1 MKKKAWNAGGAS
13 AVIGLVILLA
23 LLGACTGKSQS
34 AKAGKESSPGN
45 YPGTFTIGLSSWI
58 GYAPL
63 FVALE
68 KGFFEKNGLQVEIQK
83 IESGSDRRSAIA
95 ANRIQGMASTVDA
108 VVIAV
113 ANGIPIT
120 QVLALDMSNGGD
132 GLVAKKEY
140 NSLQDLRGKKI
151 ALDTS
156 GVASY
161 FWFHV
166 LLKEAGLSIGEFDVQ
181 AMGAGDAGAA
191 FVAGRVDAALTWQP
205 WLTRASETSFGKVL
219 ISSAESPGVITDSL
233 SVRRDIIAEYPA
245 ATQAIVNGWME
256 AVEYTKT
263 NPQDAN
269 EIMARAMGQTVE
281 DFEATLPDV
290 LFYDNEGNIA
300 YLGSPEQPGEINEIL
315 EMASELWVTM
325 GEIPAKP
332 DIASLVDYSFVN
344 K

>member
-1 MKKKAWNAGGAS
+1 MKKGWGKKAAAGA
-13 AVIGLVILLA
+13 ALCCAIFLLV
-23 LLGACTGKSQS
+23 S
-34 AKAGKESSPGN
+34 AGKQDNAAPAGSGA

-63 FVALE
+63 FVAQE
-68 KGFFEKNGLQVEIQK
+68 KGFFEKNGLKVAIQK

-108 VVIAV
+108 VVISV

-132 GLVAKKEY
+132 GLVAKREF
-140 NSLQDLRGKKI
+140 NSLKDLVGKSI

-166 LLKEAGLSIGEFDVQ
+166 LLKQAGFTIDQFNIQ

-233 SVRRDIIAEYPA
+233 SIRRDIIQQYPDA
-245 ATQAIVNGWME
+245 VQAVVKGWME
-256 AVEYTKT
+256 AVAYTKT
-263 NPQDAN
+263 NPAEAN
-269 EIMARAMGQTVE
+269 GIMARAMGQTVE
-281 DFEATLPDV
+281 EFTATLPDV
-290 LFYDNEGNIA
+290 LFYDGPGNIA
-300 YLGSPEQPGEINEIL
+300 YLGAPGKRGEINDIL
-315 EMASELWVTM
+315 EMAADLWLSM

>member
-1 MKKKAWNAGGAS
+1 MKKGWGKKVMAAA
-13 AVIGLVILLA
+13 LCCTA
-23 LLGACTGKSQS
+23 LLLVSACNK
-34 AKAGKESSPGN
+34 AKAAPAESGV

-63 FVALE
+63 FVAQE
-68 KGFFEKNGLQVEIQK
+68 KGFFEKNGVKVDIQK

-95 ANRIQGMASTVDA
+95 ASRIQGMASTVDA

-132 GLVAKKEY
+132 GLVAKKEF
-140 NSLQDLRGKKI
+140 NSLADLRGKKI

-166 LLKEAGLSIGEFDVQ
+166 LLKQAGLTIDQFDIQ
-181 AMGAGDAGAA
+181 SMGAGDAGAA
-191 FVAGRVDAALTWQP
+191 FVAGQVDAALTWQP

-233 SVRRDIIAEYPA
+233 SIRQDIIQQYPEA
-245 ATQAIVNGWME
+245 VQAIVDGWME
-256 AVEYTKT
+256 AVAYTKT
-263 NPQDAN
+263 NPAEAN
-269 EIMARAMGQTVE
+269 AIMARAMGQTE
-281 DFEATLPDV
+281 DEFTATLPDV
-290 LFYDNEGNIA
+290 LFYDGPGNLA
-300 YLGSPEQPGEINEIL
+300 YLGSPAQRGEINDIL
-315 EMASELWVTM
+315 EMACDLWLSM
-325 GEIPAKP
+325 GEIPARP
-332 DIASLVDYSFVN
+332 DIASLVNYTFVN

>member
-1 MKKKAWNAGGAS
+1 MKKGWGKKAAAAAVLFCALFVLVSAGRQDS
-13 AVIGLVILLA
+13 AAPAEKGV
-23 LLGACTGKSQS
+23 
-34 AKAGKESSPGN
+34 
-45 YPGTFTIGLSSWI
+45 YPGTFIIGLSSWI

-63 FVALE
+63 FVAQE
-68 KGFFEKNGLQVEIQK
+68 KGFFEKNGLKVDIQK

-132 GLVAKKEY
+132 GLVAKKEF
-140 NSLQDLRGKKI
+140 NSLGDLRGKSI

-166 LLKEAGLSIGEFDVQ
+166 LLKQAGFTIDQFNIQS
-181 AMGAGDAGAA
+181 MGAGDAGAA

-233 SVRRDIIAEYPA
+233 SIRRDIIQQYPDA
-245 ATQAIVNGWME
+245 VQAIVDGWME
-256 AVEYTKT
+256 AVAYTKT
-263 NPQDAN
+263 NAADAN
-269 EIMARAMGQTVE
+269 AIMARAMGQTV
-281 DFEATLPDV
+281 D
-290 LFYDNEGNIA
+290 
-300 YLGSPEQPGEINEIL
+300 
-315 EMASELWVTM
+315 
-325 GEIPAKP
+325 
-332 DIASLVDYSFVN
+332 
-344 K
+344 

>member
-1 MKKKAWNAGGAS
+1 MKKGWEKKMAAGA
-13 AVIGLVILLA
+13 ALCCAILLLA
-23 LLGACTGKSQS
+23 PACKRE
-34 AKAGKESSPGN
+34 KAAPVSN
-45 YPGTFTIGLSSWI
+45 DAYPGTFTIGLSSWI

-63 FVALE
+63 FVAQE
-68 KGFFEKNGLQVEIQK
+68 KGFFEKNGLKVEIQK
-83 IESGSDRRSAIA
+83 IESGSDRRSALA

-132 GLVAKKEY
+132 GLVAKREF
-140 NSLQDLRGKKI
+140 NSLKDLLGKSI

-166 LLKEAGLSIGEFDVQ
+166 LLKQEGLTIDQFNIQS
-181 AMGAGDAGAA
+181 MGAGDAGAA

-233 SVRRDIIAEYPA
+233 SIRRDIIQQYPGA
-245 ATQAIVNGWME
+245 VQAIVNGWIE
-256 AVEYTKT
+256 AVAYTKT
-263 NPQDAN
+263 NPAEAN
-269 EIMARAMGQTVE
+269 GIMAQAMGQTVE
-281 DFEATLPDV
+281 EFVATLPDV
-290 LFYDNEGNIA
+290 LFYDGPGNIA
-300 YLGSPEQPGEINEIL
+300 YLGAPGQRGEINDIL
-315 EMASELWVTM
+315 EMAADLWLSM
-325 GEIPAKP
+325 GEIPVKP

>member
-1 MKKKAWNAGGAS
+1 AAGTA
-13 AVIGLVILLA
+13 
-23 LLGACTGKSQS
+23 
-34 AKAGKESSPGN
+34 

-68 KGFFEKNGLQVEIQK
+68 KGFFEKNGLTVAIQK

-140 NSLQDLRGKKI
+140 NSLEDLKGKTV

-166 LLKEAGLSIGEFDVQ
+166 LLKQRGLTIDQFDVQ
-181 AMGAGDAGAA
+181 SMGAGDAGAA

-219 ISSAESPGVITDSL
+219 ISSSETPGVITDSL
-233 SVRRDIIAEYPA
+233 SIRKDIIEKYPDA
-245 ATQAIVNGWME
+245 VQAIVNGWME
-256 AVEYTKT
+256 AVEYAKT
-263 NPQDAN
+263 SPTEAN
-269 EIMARAMGQTVE
+269 EIMAKAMGQTVDE
-281 DFEATLPDV
+281 FVATLPDV
-290 LFYDNEGNIA
+290 LFYDKKDNIS
-300 YLGSPEQPGEINEIL
+300 YLGSSSKPGEINEIL
-315 EMASELWVTM
+315 TMASDLWSSM
-325 GEIPAKP
+325 GEIPTKP
-332 DIASLVDYSFVN
+332 DIASLVNYTFVN